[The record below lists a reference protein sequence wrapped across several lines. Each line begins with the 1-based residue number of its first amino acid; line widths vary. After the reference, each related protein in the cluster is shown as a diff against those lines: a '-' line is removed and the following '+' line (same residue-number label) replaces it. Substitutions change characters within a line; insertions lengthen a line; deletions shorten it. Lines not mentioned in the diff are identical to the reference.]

1 MKKKG
6 IVVPYRKSET
16 TSTISNKKNS
26 TLRCRGLWTS
36 SNRTGLSPGNT
47 ISVFSTFF
55 RVWNWQAAVIQV
67 ALPFSFQYCHS
78 VLIKAVL
85 VRSAQ
90 IQKSAKKTISGSI
103 CCHNHFLWSTLPADV
118 HFLKNELAAFSFLR
132 SQNEVAYHSTFLHIW
147 NRLQQIANHSQHRE
161 AGI

>member
-1 MKKKG
+1 MKKKR

-16 TSTISNKKNS
+16 TSTISNKKK
-26 TLRCRGLWTS
+26 TLSELWTS

-90 IQKSAKKTISGSI
+90 IQKSARTTISGSI
-103 CCHNHFLWSTLPADV
+103 CCQNHFLWSTLPADV
-118 HFLKNELAAFSFLR
+118 HFLKNEQATFSFLR
-132 SQNEVAYHSTFLHIW
+132 SHNEVAYHSTFLHIW
-147 NRLQQIANHSQHRE
+147 NRLQINQSQHRE